1 MKYTRIFAKN
11 ELFVLLYVRIDQFK
25 RGKLTL
31 NSALINQTAIVTG
44 ASGGIG
50 TQTAIALAKE
60 GCRLILCGHSSEKQL
75 EKTKEQCLAYTQDC
89 YTVLG
94 DIGDS
99 RTAADITETALKKFG
114 QIDLLINNAG
124 LSDIGLLTDVTDEK
138 WFRLLNTNLSSAFFM
153 CRQVLPHMI
162 HRKSGRIL
170 NISSIWGISGASCEV
185 AYSACKG
192 GLNAF
197 TKALAKELAPSGIAV
212 NAVAC
217 GMIDTKM
224 NSCFSPEEVAAICED
239 IPIGRMASAKETA
252 DMITLLLKAP
262 LYLTGQ
268 VIGFDG
274 GW

>member
-1 MKYTRIFAKN
+1 MNIN
-11 ELFVLLYVRIDQFK
+11 
-25 RGKLTL
+25 LT
-31 NSALINQTAIVTG
+31 NQTAIITG

-50 TQTAIALAKE
+50 SATAIALAKE
-60 GCRLILCGHSSEKQL
+60 GCRLILCGHCSPEQL
-75 EKTKEQCLAYTQDC
+75 EKTKELCLSYTPAC
-89 YTVLG
+89 FTVSG

-99 RTAADITETALKKFG
+99 RTAADITETAIEKFG
-114 QIDLLINNAG
+114 RIDLLINNAG
-124 LSDIGLLTDVTDEK
+124 MSDIGLITDVTDEE

-162 HRKSGRIL
+162 HKKSGRIL
-170 NISSIWGISGASCEV
+170 NISSVWGISGASCEV
-185 AYSACKG
+185 AYSASKG

-212 NAVAC
+212 NAIAC

-224 NSCFSPEEVAAICED
+224 NSCFSPEEIEAVCGD
-239 IPIGRMASAKETA
+239 IPIGRMASAQETA

-262 LYLTGQ
+262 SYLTGQ

>member
-1 MKYTRIFAKN
+1 MNINLA
-11 ELFVLLYVRIDQFK
+11 
-25 RGKLTL
+25 
-31 NSALINQTAIVTG
+31 NQTAIITG

-50 TQTAIALAKE
+50 TQAALALAKE
-60 GCRLILCGHSSEKQL
+60 GCRLVLCGHRSEEQL
-75 EKTKEQCLAYTQDC
+75 EQTKELCLAYTPC
-89 YTVLG
+89 FTVLG

-99 RTAADITETALKKFG
+99 RTAAEITETALEKFG
-114 QIDLLINNAG
+114 RIDLLINNAG
-124 LSDIGLLTDVTDEK
+124 MAGIGLITDVTDDE

-153 CRQVLPHMI
+153 CRHVLPHMI
-162 HRKSGRIL
+162 HKKSGRIL
-170 NISSIWGISGASCEV
+170 NISSIWGVSGASCEA
-185 AYSACKG
+185 AYSAAKG

-212 NAVAC
+212 NAMAC

-224 NSCFSPEEVAAICED
+224 NSCFSKEELEAVCEE
-239 IPIGRMASAKETA
+239 IPIGRMATAEETA

-262 LYLTGQ
+262 PYLTGQ